1 MIQVQLGRW
10 LAYRNNSVNGPV
22 GLKDGASVVKLIMSL
37 CMHLNSAL
45 NASDVWHQQR
55 LHQ

>member
-10 LAYRNNSVNGPV
+10 LAYRNNSVNGQV
-22 GLKDGASVVKLIMSL
+22 GLKNGASVVKLIMSL

-45 NASDVWHQQR
+45 NARDVWHQQR